1 MKYACFRLSPH
12 WHLSFFLL
20 GLHHAGHF
28 IVLNSIC
35 SSQALSWSRWPESMF
50 TWLDLLCAQRDQCQ
64 HIAKRRPFCTL
75 EDSDLI
81 MVLRH
86 HLGAGVE
93 LQLAIGVSRPQRS
106 LEIPMEYY
114 FFFPESRTFP
124 ISIHRMEIQV
134 FESFK
139 KKRENTE
146 IRWTSSARGTY
157 SDTRLCLT
165 SSTRGN

>member
-1 MKYACFRLSPH
+1 MKYACFRLSQH

-20 GLHHAGHF
+20 RLHHAGHF

-64 HIAKRRPFCTL
+64 HIAKWRPFCTL

-81 MVLRH
+81 MVLKH
-86 HLGAGVE
+86 HVGAGVE
-93 LQLAIGVSRPQRS
+93 LQLAIGVSRPRRI

-114 FFFPESRTFP
+114 LPSG
-124 ISIHRMEIQV
+124 
-134 FESFK
+134 
-139 KKRENTE
+139 
-146 IRWTSSARGTY
+146 SADPDEFWNSNGILLYVELIVPNGHTIFRQDPDGH
-157 SDTRLCLT
+157 LA
-165 SSTRGN
+165 